1 MKNISQAFTMNE
13 KEIEKIKNTIK
24 VYKSRL
30 AGEKKRFGGY
40 FDSGGVRYKI
50 PELYI
55 QLGDYKGALRYFN
68 WFEKEF
74 PDDSCFPFFDLLWS
88 FAYFKNKREKD
99 AIRLAYKTAFSDI
112 YLISLLCN
120 KPISVNDK
128 SESQDLVY
136 ANGLVEWCEKLLT
149 RDFKEW
155 ICRLYETEEFK
166 ANMNKFISI
175 QKLIDDKSLSE
186 SRSGLID
193 ESDKLERKLT
203 RREDE

>member
-1 MKNISQAFTMNE
+1 MKNISQVFTMNE

-55 QLGDYKGALRYFN
+55 QLADYKGALTYFR

-74 PDDSCFPFFDLLWS
+74 HDDSRYPFFDLLWS
-88 FAYFKNKREKD
+88 FTYFKNKREKD

-112 YLISLLCN
+112 YMIDLLC
-120 KPISVNDK
+120 KPVGVNDK
-128 SESQDLVY
+128 SESHDFVY

-149 RDFKEW
+149 RNFKEW

-186 SRSGLID
+186 SRSDLID

-203 RREDE
+203 EREEE

>member
-1 MKNISQAFTMNE
+1 MLTE
-13 KEIEKIKNTIK
+13 KQIEKIKNTIK

-40 FDSGGVRYKI
+40 FDNGGVRYKI

-55 QLGDYKGALRYFN
+55 QLGDYKGALTYFR

-74 PDDSCFPFFDLLWS
+74 PDDVGFPFFDLLWS
-88 FAYFKNKREKD
+88 FAHFKNKREKD
-99 AIRLAYKTAFSDI
+99 AIRLAYKTAFSNI
-112 YLISLLCN
+112 YMIDLLCKN
-120 KPISVNDK
+120 TITNNGGSGAGDF
-128 SESQDLVY
+128 DY
-136 ANGLVEWCEKLLT
+136 AKQLIEWCEKLLT

-155 ICRLYETEEFK
+155 ICRLNETEEFK

-203 RREDE
+203 EREEE

>member
-1 MKNISQAFTMNE
+1 MTE

-40 FDSGGVRYKI
+40 FDNGGVRYII

-55 QLGDYKGALRYFN
+55 KLGDYKGALTYLN

-88 FAYFKNKREKD
+88 FTYFKNKREKD
-99 AIRLAYKTAFSDI
+99 AIRLAYRTAFSNI
-112 YLISLLCN
+112 YVIDLLCN
-120 KPISVNDK
+120 NKVTLNDASDPGDIDSAK
-128 SESQDLVY
+128 RL
-136 ANGLVEWCEKLLT
+136 AEWCEKFLT
-149 RDFKEW
+149 KDFKQW
-155 ICRLYETEEFK
+155 ICKLNETEDFK

-175 QKLIDDKSLSE
+175 RKLIDDESLSE
-186 SRSGLID
+186 IRAKLI
-193 ESDKLERKLT
+193 EQSEKLERGLMEKG
-203 RREDE
+203 EE